1 MRIAVIGGGIS
12 GLSIAQMLKKE
23 NDVVVFEK
31 ESCPGGLIKCSI
43 VEGSLYHHTGGHVF
57 NTKRKDV
64 WEWFDT
70 LFNREKEFKK
80 ALRNSVVVMP
90 DQKRI
95 PYPIENHA
103 YLFDESV
110 VKQFISDLLSMA
122 KVGQREPANFEEFLR
137 YQFGETLYQLYFQ
150 PYNRKIWHRELT
162 QIPLSW
168 LEGKLPMPTV
178 EEMIYNNMNHVEER
192 DFVHSSFFYP
202 LQGGSQFL
210 ADRLAEDLYVV
221 YESYIT
227 NLQRVGGKWLVNG
240 DVFDCV
246 IFCGNLKQLPALLA
260 GTTNTVDKYEKKIE
274 SLEFHGTTSVFCEID
289 SNEYSWIYL
298 PDDRYEAHRIICTGN
313 FSENNNANGMMTATV
328 EFTDQISKDDIIN
341 NLEKMPYHPK
351 YLAHHYEQYTYPIQ
365 NAETRAMVANLKKEL
380 QKENLF
386 LLGRFAEWEY
396 YNMDVVIG
404 AALDLNDF
412 FKLNM

>member
-31 ESCPGGLIKCSI
+31 ESRPGGMIKCSI

-70 LFNREKEFKK
+70 FFNREKEFKK
-80 ALRNSVVVMP
+80 ALRNSVVVMQ

-122 KVGQREPANFEEFLR
+122 KVGQKEPANFEEFLR

-178 EEMIYNNMNHVEER
+178 EEI
-192 DFVHSSFFYP
+192 
-202 LQGGSQFL
+202 FL
-210 ADRLAEDLYVV
+210 
-221 YESYIT
+221 
-227 NLQRVGGKWLVNG
+227 
-240 DVFDCV
+240 F
-246 IFCGNLKQLPALLA
+246 
-260 GTTNTVDKYEKKIE
+260 
-274 SLEFHGTTSVFCEID
+274 
-289 SNEYSWIYL
+289 
-298 PDDRYEAHRIICTGN
+298 
-313 FSENNNANGMMTATV
+313 
-328 EFTDQISKDDIIN
+328 
-341 NLEKMPYHPK
+341 
-351 YLAHHYEQYTYPIQ
+351 
-365 NAETRAMVANLKKEL
+365 
-380 QKENLF
+380 
-386 LLGRFAEWEY
+386 
-396 YNMDVVIG
+396 
-404 AALDLNDF
+404 
-412 FKLNM
+412 